1 MKALVLAGGFPQIAL
16 IQRLKNRGIYTLLAD
31 YNENPVARPFAD
43 KYYQASTL
51 DVDAI
56 RTIAKDEQVDFV
68 ITACTDQALH
78 TVAKVSEELGLP
90 CYIDYE
96 TARNVTNKQ
105 YMKKVFAEHK
115 IPTAQ
120 HVVMGTLDENRLEGL
135 RYPLIVKPVDC
146 NSSKGVQRVENLDEL
161 RPAFEAAV
169 GFSRTDTAIVEEFIE
184 GEELSADIY
193 VEDGKAKLL
202 SISTLNKIPNN
213 DKFIIHRGFYSSEK
227 TESVRPVVEAVA
239 NQIANAFG
247 LKNSPMLIQMIYD
260 GKQAFVLEF
269 SARTGGGI
277 KFQLIKKA
285 SGFDVLDAVID
296 LTLGKK
302 PHLETVKPENKFI
315 INEFIYCK
323 PGKFDKLVGF
333 EEMKQAHVISEYS
346 VYKWQGAEFSSI
358 GSSGDRIAG
367 FTVQADT
374 LEELQQKHAEALR
387 NIKVLDDCGNDM
399 TRRDLLLIPFVQQT
413 EEKSDTFLPSSDDSG
428 TSCCKS
434 PSTLRGP
441 PEGIE

>member
-1 MKALVLAGGFPQIAL
+1 M
-16 IQRLKNRGIYTLLAD
+16 
-31 YNENPVARPFAD
+31 
-43 KYYQASTL
+43 
-51 DVDAI
+51 
-56 RTIAKDEQVDFV
+56 
-68 ITACTDQALH
+68 
-78 TVAKVSEELGLP
+78 AKVSEDLGLP

-105 YMKKVFAEHK
+105 YMKKVFAAHK

-120 HVVMGTLDENRLEGL
+120 HIVMGQLEESKLEGL
-135 RYPLIVKPVDC
+135 HYPLIVKPVDC
-146 NSSKGVQRVENLDEL
+146 NSSKGVQRVENIDEL

-169 GFSRTDTAIVEEFIE
+169 GYSRTDTAIVEEFIE

-193 VEDGKAKLL
+193 VENGKAKLL
-202 SISTLNKIPNN
+202 SISTLDKIPNN
-213 DKFIIHRGFYSSEK
+213 DKFIIHRGFYSTEK

-277 KFQLIKKA
+277 KYQLIKKA
-285 SGFDVLDAVID
+285 SGFDVLEAVID
-296 LTLGKK
+296 LTLGKT
-302 PHLETVKPENKFI
+302 PHLETVKPENKYI
-315 INEFIYCK
+315 LNEFIYCK

-346 VYKWQGAEFSSI
+346 VYKWKGAEFDDI
-358 GSSGDRIAG
+358 GSSGDRVAG

-374 LEELQQKHAEALR
+374 PEELHEKHAEALR
-387 NIKVLDDCGNDM
+387 NIKVLDDLGNDM
-399 TRRDLLLIPFVQQT
+399 TRRDLLLIPFDSYMETKQAPVCSC
-413 EEKSDTFLPSSDDSG
+413 EDIHDSDCTQSVSS
-428 TSCCKS
+428 
-434 PSTLRGP
+434 LRGP
-441 PEGIE
+441 PKGTE